1 MTLAAR
7 FERGC
12 EVKPNRNHGISI
24 REHWRFF
31 AVWKDADFLVALQYR
46 CYCYPSANKK
56 KTQFRVW
63 KAGSAS
69 QVEFSSRSSRTEN
82 WPFLTNWPRG
92 CGTPSDIDPILT
104 RKRPSKAVVECAT
117 LSFTLSIKALRGMW
131 RSDGTVHLWN
141 KRTAHPTTF
150 LLADFSEMR
159 GRFLFFPFLAN
170 SNRRHSPW
178 RGYYAI
184 QCQTYY
190 MQTFPWFS
198 PF

>member
-1 MTLAAR
+1 MWSKTQPQSRNIHSGTLTLLR
-7 FERGC
+7 GVERC
-12 EVKPNRNHGISI
+12 WFPSSVTIPLLLLPIS
-24 REHWRFF
+24 E
-31 AVWKDADFLVALQYR
+31 Q
-46 CYCYPSANKK
+46 KK
-56 KTQFRVW
+56 TTQFRVW
-63 KAGSAS
+63 KAGSTS

-117 LSFTLSIKALRGMW
+117 LSFKLSIKALRGMW

-141 KRTAHPTTF
+141 NRTAHPTTF